1 MNGDYQGL
9 AGLMKLKGRMGDTQ
23 LVHMSPMEVKTLDA
37 MAPGGLTRN
46 PSTGLPEAF
55 KLKDIL
61 PALGAVA
68 GGLFLAPLIGAGSIA
83 AGVGT
88 GLGAAGG
95 TALAG
100 GNKEEILQSGL
111 FSGVTAGLMAPGLDK
126 AASGAVGSSAG
137 SNTLA
142 QQLGTGGARAAAA
155 SGVPSQVLASPA
167 SQFTQSQLAQFGA
180 GAATPQ
186 TLSQLAPTLAKETAQ
201 KTGLEILKEG
211 GIKELGKAGL
221 EQVGGKGLLA
231 SGAIG
236 LATSPGFYDVPAG
249 PEVEM
254 FPEVTSIT
262 KRPTGVSKEDIDR
275 YIRQGG
281 SMPRFFDYKTT
292 YAAEGGD
299 IGGGEMFSGLVP
311 NQGQGDGMSDDVA
324 FEVVGDPEIKRAML
338 SPDEYVL
345 SAHDVAL
352 LGNGSTV
359 AGATKL
365 DEFRKALREKGYGRK
380 SLPNQINA
388 NKELN
393 KLS

>member
-1 MNGDYQGL
+1 MMNGDYQGL

-55 KLKDIL
+55 KLKDLL

-68 GGLFLAPLIGAGSIA
+68 GGMFLAPLIGAGAVA

-111 FSGVTAGLMAPGLDK
+111 FSGVTAGLMAPG
-126 AASGAVGSSAG
+126 AESAIGSSAG
-137 SNTLA
+137 NKTLA
-142 QQLGTGGARAAAA
+142 EQLGEKGFEKAAA
-155 SGVPSQVLASPA
+155 SKIPQQVLDAPA
-167 SQFTQSQLAQFGA
+167 AQFTKSQLAQFGA
-180 GAATPQ
+180 GTATPQ
-186 TLSQLAPTLAKETAQ
+186 ALAQ
-201 KTGLEILKEG
+201 KTGLEVLKQG

-221 EQVGGKGLLA
+221 EQVGAKGLL
-231 SGAIG
+231 GAGAMG
-236 LATSPGFYDVPAG
+236 LATSPGFYDVAAA

-262 KRPTGVSKEDIDR
+262 KKPTGVTKEDIDR

>member
-1 MNGDYQGL
+1 
-9 AGLMKLKGRMGDTQ
+9 
-23 LVHMSPMEVKTLDA
+23 
-37 MAPGGLTRN
+37 MAAP
-46 PSTGLPEAF
+46 TGI
-55 KLKDIL
+55 K
-61 PALGAVA
+61 
-68 GGLFLAPLIGAGSIA
+68 
-83 AGVGT
+83 
-88 GLGAAGG
+88 
-95 TALAG
+95 ALA
-100 GNKEEILQSGL
+100 
-111 FSGVTAGLMAPGLDK
+111 
-126 AASGAVGSSAG
+126 
-137 SNTLA
+137 
-142 QQLGTGGARAAAA
+142 
-155 SGVPSQVLASPA
+155 
-167 SQFTQSQLAQFGA
+167 
-180 GAATPQ
+180 
-186 TLSQLAPTLAKETAQ
+186 Q
-201 KTGLEILKEG
+201 K
-211 GIKELGKAGL
+211 GI
-221 EQVGGKGLLA
+221 EQVGTKGLLA
-231 SGAIG
+231 SGAMG
-236 LATSPGFYDVPAG
+236 LATSPGFYDVPAQ

-262 KRPTGVSKEDIDR
+262 KTPTNVSKEDIDR

-299 IGGGEMFSGLVP
+299 IGDGEMFSGLVP

-393 KLS
+393 KLA